1 MIEYMAQSMNT
12 KVDYSVAASSFLGL
26 SSQGKVMVGDA
37 AFEYYNDR
45 NVEDY
50 IQIPWEE
57 VDYIQAS
64 VLFGK
69 WINRFAIYTK
79 KNGHFTFSAKDN
91 KQLLREVR
99 KYVPQ
104 EKMYR
109 SLTFFQV
116 ITRGVKGIV
125 RRILRK

>member
-1 MIEYMAQSMNT
+1 MAQSMNT

-79 KNGHFTFSAKDN
+79 KNN